1 MSRGFTFGTVTIDG
15 AEGTEYNKLTFS
27 KAGVFTLKYMK
38 QLGVILVISLAGE
51 ALNHLIPLPVP
62 ASIYGLLLMLAALC
76 LKIVRVSD
84 VKETAVFLIET
95 MPMMFIPATVG
106 LMTAFD
112 ILRPHLPAYVVII
125 ISTTL
130 LVMAVSGLVTQ
141 ALMGGKEKK

>member
-1 MSRGFTFGTVTIDG
+1 MK
-15 AEGTEYNKLTFS
+15 N
-27 KAGVFTLKYMK
+27 MK

-51 ALNHLIPLPVP
+51 VLNHLIPMPVP

-84 VKETAVFLIET
+84 VKETAVFLIEV

-112 ILRPHLPAYVVII
+112 ILRPHLLAYVVII
-125 ISTTL
+125 VSTTF

-141 ALMGGKEKK
+141 ALMGRKGKK

>member
-1 MSRGFTFGTVTIDG
+1 MSIDEEKGTG
-15 AEGTEYNKLTFS
+15 YNKLIFS
-27 KAGVFTLKYMK
+27 KAGVFLLKYMK

-51 ALNHLIPLPVP
+51 VLNHLIPLPVP

-84 VKETAVFLIET
+84 VKETAVFLIEV

-112 ILRPHLPAYVVII
+112 ILRPNLLAYVVII
-125 ISTTL
+125 ISTTF

-141 ALMGGKEKK
+141 ALMGRKGKK